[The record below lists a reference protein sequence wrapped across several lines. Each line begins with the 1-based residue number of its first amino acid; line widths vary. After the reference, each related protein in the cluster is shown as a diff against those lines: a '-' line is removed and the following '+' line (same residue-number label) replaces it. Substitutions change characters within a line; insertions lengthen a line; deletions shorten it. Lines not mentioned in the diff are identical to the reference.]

1 MGKSV
6 FVVEGS
12 DGSYSDRTTWLVAA
26 FTTLAA
32 AQAFADKCRAEEM
45 RVTAER
51 RKVEERFEAK
61 REKAGVD
68 VSIWRDMGEDRKA
81 VWLRIAKQEES
92 ALKKVPVN
100 RYDPTESG
108 GRDAGY
114 GVEEVP
120 LFDTTAASGDEN
132 RAERGQGAEGDQGGD
147 RG

>member
-32 AQAFADKCRAEEM
+32 AQAFADKCRSEEE

-51 RKVEERFEAK
+51 RMVEERFNAK
-61 REKAGVD
+61 RVKAGVD
-68 VSIWRDMGEDRKA
+68 VDIWRDMGEDRKA
-81 VWLRIAKQEES
+81 LWLRIAKQEES

-114 GVEEVP
+114 GVNEVP
-120 LFDTTAASGDEN
+120 LLDATAASGDN
-132 RAERGQGAEGDQGGD
+132 KKGGA
-147 RG
+147 